1 MKIAV
6 IDDLMNDSS
15 LLISH
20 LDKYFLEKQQK
31 YLIDKFESGETFL
44 SSFSAGEYDI
54 IFLDIYMGGMTGI
67 ETAEKIREK
76 DTDSAIV
83 FLSTSNSFA
92 SESYDVNAF
101 SYLIKPITYDTLS
114 SLMERLIK
122 FTGIEVKT
130 LNVLYRSKP
139 EIPLKINYDKI
150 MYIDVEKKIVRIHL
164 VNNTIE
170 ISNNFSECTDIL
182 LNDER
187 FSNCCKGYIIN
198 FDYAD
203 SIDGNDFILENGERI
218 PIKKR
223 ENHEVKKMYFTYKMK
238 NIIS

>member
-1 MKIAV
+1 M
-6 IDDLMNDSS
+6 
-15 LLISH
+15 
-20 LDKYFLEKQQK
+20 
-31 YLIDKFESGETFL
+31 
-44 SSFSAGEYDI
+44 
-54 IFLDIYMGGMTGI
+54 
-67 ETAEKIREK
+67 
-76 DTDSAIV
+76 
-83 FLSTSNSFA
+83 
-92 SESYDVNAF
+92 
-101 SYLIKPITYDTLS
+101 
-114 SLMERLIK
+114 
-122 FTGIEVKT
+122 
-130 LNVLYRSKP
+130 
-139 EIPLKINYDKI
+139 
-150 MYIDVEKKIVRIHL
+150 RIHL

>member
-1 MKIAV
+1 MIHC
-6 IDDLMNDSS
+6 
-15 LLISH
+15 LLLWS
-20 LDKYFLEKQQK
+20 
-31 YLIDKFESGETFL
+31 
-44 SSFSAGEYDI
+44 
-54 IFLDIYMGGMTGI
+54 
-67 ETAEKIREK
+67 
-76 DTDSAIV
+76 
-83 FLSTSNSFA
+83 
-92 SESYDVNAF
+92 
-101 SYLIKPITYDTLS
+101 
-114 SLMERLIK
+114 RLIK

-150 MYIDVEKKIVRIHL
+150 MYIDVVKKIVRIHL